1 VDTKRIVI
9 TGGPGSGK
17 TTLIDHIESLG
28 YTCMHE
34 VSRQII
40 NEARKEGI
48 DQLFLTDPMLFSQ
61 KLLESRVHQF
71 EQASQLETSY
81 IFYDRGTP
89 DITAYMD
96 FIGASYPTSF
106 EAPCFTHTY
115 DTIFLLPPWE
125 AIYTKDSERY
135 ETFEQAKIIH
145 QSLVKGYNK
154 YGYKVI
160 EVPQAS
166 VENRNSFIF
175 NYLKEN

>member
-1 VDTKRIVI
+1 MDTKRIVI

-17 TTLIDHIESLG
+17 TTLIEHIESLG

-48 DQLFLTDPMLFSQ
+48 DQLFLKDPMLFSQ
-61 KLLESRVHQF
+61 KLLDSRILQF
-71 EQASQLETSY
+71 KQASKLEPGY

-89 DITAYMD
+89 DVTAYMD
-96 FIGASYPTSF
+96 FIASSYPASF

-115 DTIFLLPPWE
+115 DAVFLLPPWE

-135 ETFEQAKIIH
+135 ETFEQAKNIH
-145 QSLVKGYNK
+145 KSLLKGYDK
-154 YGYKVI
+154 YGYTVI

-166 VENRNSFIF
+166 IEQRSNFIF